1 MKKKMFV
8 VLALVL
14 SLSLVLMACG
24 GSKDDANSGDS
35 KVLNVWAMGDEAKSL

>member
-24 GSKDDANSGDS
+24 GSKDDA
-35 KVLNVWAMGDEAKSL
+35 